1 MVCEGTHIGRPL
13 LEQVPRRVP
22 EERPRVACGHGSHPQ
37 QRLHTIRSH
46 MHMPSSSAVQGEG
59 GISSTLRAAQTVFWA
74 RDALFDLVQPSRV
87 GTLGE
92 HRVRVENMLPG
103 LFPRVGTSG
112 LGLGQLCTPLCQ
124 AGALPAQCGVPEED
138 LLRRMKGRLP
148 AVCNAVRLQRV
159 WSGSGSVSR
168 HTEQGA
174 ASRGGAPMKGSPPG
188 ACGIFRSTHDCH
200 SQSRI
205 AADAASP
212 PHTQPPSQCI
222 RVVSAAGSGGETG
235 SGKQHPIS
243 WRCSWSGSTHCDC
256 QRERLVGLGRP

>member
-1 MVCEGTHIGRPL
+1 
-13 LEQVPRRVP
+13 
-22 EERPRVACGHGSHPQ
+22 
-37 QRLHTIRSH
+37 
-46 MHMPSSSAVQGEG
+46 
-59 GISSTLRAAQTVFWA
+59 
-74 RDALFDLVQPSRV
+74 
-87 GTLGE
+87 
-92 HRVRVENMLPG
+92 MLPG

-159 WSGSGSVSR
+159 WSGSVSR

-212 PHTQPPSQCI
+212 PPHTQPPSQCI

-235 SGKQHPIS
+235 SGKQHLVEV
-243 WRCSWSGSTHCDC
+243 
-256 QRERLVGLGRP
+256 QLEREHPLRLSKGKAGGPWEAVGRWCEVFCRLVDRTRPLYLKTGPPMP